1 MWIDM
6 LPPSRT
12 LKYKNLLGGIS
23 MSRKSKIDP
32 VLKVQLVEQYLRDEI
47 GIREAARLAGLSG
60 NGTDS
65 FRKWV
70 IIYQNEGPGGL
81 LNQTHNKHYPL
92 GLKLSAAN
100 DYLQG
105 EGSLLEIMR
114 RYGIRSKKALQ
125 DWIKQYNAHGEISA
139 RASGGGSYMSKS
151 RQTTPEERLEI
162 VQDCL
167 ANNRNYGA
175 MALKYKCS
183 YQQVRNWVLRYEKMG
198 SAGLEDRRG
207 RRAGTQPA
215 RTPEEEL
222 RDKVTELE
230 RKNRDLQMENDLLK
244 KVRELEMKDRYL

>member
-1 MWIDM
+1 
-6 LPPSRT
+6 
-12 LKYKNLLGGIS
+12 
-23 MSRKSKIDP
+23 MSRKSKIDS
-32 VLKVQLVEQYLRDEI
+32 VLKVQLVEQYLRGEI
-47 GIREAARLAGLSG
+47 GIREAGRLAGLSG

-70 IIYQNEGPGGL
+70 IIYRNEGPGGL
-81 LNQTHNKHYPL
+81 LNQARNKHYPL
-92 GLKLSAAN
+92 ELKLNAVN

-105 EGSLLEIMR
+105 DGSLLEIMG
-114 RYGIRSKKALQ
+114 RYKIRTKKALQ
-125 DWIKQYNAHGEISA
+125 DWIKQYNAHGEISV
-139 RASGGGSYMSKS
+139 RTSGRGSYMSKS

-167 ANNRNYGA
+167 ANDKNYGA
-175 MALKYKCS
+175 MALKYNCS
-183 YQQVRNWVLRYEKMG
+183 YQQIRNWVLRYEQMG

-215 RTPEEEL
+215 RTPEEAL
-222 RDKVTELE
+222 RDKIAELE